1 MGPCIHG
8 THLRS
13 QSCARRSPSLAAS
26 RAYRTCAKD
35 EVPLS
40 SWAHKRLKAL
50 GDKAQ
55 GTTWRFPHHAD
66 CGFCCARPGVCH
78 TPPYASTTA
87 AVTAFVNKS

>member
-26 RAYRTCAKD
+26 RAYRAWGKD
-35 EVPLS
+35 EIPFS
-40 SWAHKRLKAL
+40 SWANKRLKDL

-55 GTTWRFPHHAD
+55 GTAWRFPHHAD
-66 CGFCCARPGVCH
+66 CGFCWATPGLCH

-87 AVTAFVNKS
+87 AVTAFVNRS